1 MTNKRNGELFAA
13 AVNKALAPEDAPRAE
28 PDTPT
33 GPRKPAPVPEVG
45 AARAP
50 RDHDAERR
58 AMFADLMTN
67 IINR

>member
-1 MTNKRNGELFAA
+1 MTDKSNGELFAE
-13 AVNKALAPEDAPRAE
+13 AVREALAPDSPTPTPETPAPR
-28 PDTPT
+28 
-33 GPRKPAPVPEVG
+33 RPAPVPEVA

-50 RDHDAERR
+50 RDHDAVRR

>member
-1 MTNKRNGELFAA
+1 MTDSNAELFAE
-13 AVNKALAPEDAPRAE
+13 AVREALAPEDTPRAE
-28 PDTPT
+28 PETPA
-33 GPRKPAPVPEVG
+33 PRRPAPVPEVG

>member
-1 MTNKRNGELFAA
+1 MTDKTNGELFAE
-13 AVNKALAPEDAPRAE
+13 AVRDALAPDTPRAE
-28 PDTPT
+28 PETPT
-33 GPRKPAPVPEVG
+33 PRRPAPVPEVA

-50 RDHDAERR
+50 QDHDAVRR

>member
-1 MTNKRNGELFAA
+1 MTQSNAELFAE
-13 AVNKALAPEDAPRAE
+13 AVREALAPDAPQPE
-28 PDTPT
+28 PETP

-58 AMFADLMTN
+58 AMFADIFSQITN
-67 IINR
+67 R

>member
-1 MTNKRNGELFAA
+1 MKSNAELFAD
-13 AVNKALAPEDAPRAE
+13 AVREALAPDAPPPTA
-28 PDTPT
+28 DTPA
-33 GPRKPAPVPEVG
+33 GPRKPAPVPEVA

-50 RDHDAERR
+50 RDHDAVRR

>member
-1 MTNKRNGELFAA
+1 MKTNGELFAE
-13 AVNKALAPEDAPRAE
+13 AVREALAPDAPRAE
-28 PDTPT
+28 PEPPA

>member
-1 MTNKRNGELFAA
+1 MTDKTNAELFAD
-13 AVNKALAPEDAPRAE
+13 AVNAALAPQDTAPT

-33 GPRKPAPVPEVG
+33 GPRKPAPVPEVA

-50 RDHDAERR
+50 QDHDAVRR

-67 IINR
+67 IIYR